1 MAKTGISQQKENRQ
15 AAPFKNFIS
24 GNLNLEQKYV
34 FTGSMGFP
42 FNVEE
47 IGITHPDKDYF
58 IARER
63 SDYHVIEF
71 IAEGKGYLSIGG
83 KEYALGP
90 GDVYLLPPLS
100 SHRYRADSEQPYRKL
115 WCNFYSDT
123 FAKIQTDYHLDGE
136 YVFHAPECEEDFVKL
151 VEIAALGNCVNDDE
165 WTRVASALMNILNK
179 LALKSYR
186 PKHSTGIAAR
196 VKEILDSSL
205 FDNITIDALTK
216 QLFVSKTILTR
227 EFKNM
232 YGMSPYTYYLNKK
245 LSQAKLMLHTS
256 NMSIKEISDTLCFAD
271 EHYFSGLFK
280 RKVGVSPSDFRKW
293 LS

>member
-1 MAKTGISQQKENRQ
+1 MDKLRNLSQKATRTH
-15 AAPFKNFIS
+15 APFKNFIS

-34 FTGSMGFP
+34 FKGSMGFP

-47 IGITHPDKDYF
+47 IGVTYPDKDYF
-58 IARER
+58 ISREQ

-83 KEYALGP
+83 KEYALEQ

-100 SHRYRADSEQPYRKL
+100 SHRYRADSEHPYRKL

-123 FAKIQTDYHLDGE
+123 FAKIQTDYHLDGQ
-136 YVFHAPECEEDFVKL
+136 YVFHAPECEEDFVQL

-165 WTRVASALMNILNK
+165 WTKVASALMNILNK
-179 LALKSYR
+179 LATKTYR
-186 PKHSTGIAAR
+186 PERSTGIATR
-196 VKEILDSSL
+196 VKEILDDSI
-205 FDNITIDALTK
+205 FDNLTVDELTK

-232 YGMSPYTYYLNKK
+232 YGMSPYNYYLNKK

-256 NMSIKEISDTLCFAD
+256 NMSVKEISDVLCFAD

-280 RKVGVSPSDFRKW
+280 RKVGVSPSAFRKW